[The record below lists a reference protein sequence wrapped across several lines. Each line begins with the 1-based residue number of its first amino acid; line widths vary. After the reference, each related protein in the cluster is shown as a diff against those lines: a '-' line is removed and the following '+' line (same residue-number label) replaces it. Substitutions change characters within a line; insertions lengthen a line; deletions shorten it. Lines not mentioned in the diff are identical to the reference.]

1 MFIDIAKIKIVSG
14 KGGDGKVGFHREKYV
29 AAGGPDGGDGGRG
42 GSVIFKVDD
51 NLSTLLDFRYKKKY
65 VAAPGEPGG
74 GKRCKGK
81 DGADLVI
88 RVPRGTIIRDQK
100 TGQVMKDMSD
110 NEPYVAAKGGN
121 GGWGNTHF
129 ATPTRQ
135 APRFAKPGLPGV
147 ERDIVLELK
156 LLADV
161 GLVGFPNVGKST
173 FINRILG
180 RRSAKAADRPGVT
193 RGSQWFRVDSGI
205 DLLDTPGILWPKFDD
220 ERVGILLAC
229 TGAIK
234 DDILDVETLGCK
246 LMELLAEQAPQT
258 IIDRYSIAIPEEECD
273 FLGYELLQQAG
284 KRRGFLLRGGE
295 IDTER
300 MARILLDE
308 FRGGVLGRITL
319 EMPAA
324 AE

>member
-1 MFIDIAKIKIVSG
+1 M
-14 KGGDGKVGFHREKYV
+14 
-29 AAGGPDGGDGGRG
+29 
-42 GSVIFKVDD
+42 
-51 NLSTLLDFRYKKKY
+51 
-65 VAAPGEPGG
+65 
-74 GKRCKGK
+74 
-81 DGADLVI
+81 
-88 RVPRGTIIRDQK
+88 
-100 TGQVMKDMSD
+100 
-110 NEPYVAAKGGN
+110 
-121 GGWGNTHF
+121 
-129 ATPTRQ
+129 
-135 APRFAKPGLPGV
+135 AKPLV
-147 ERDIVLELK
+147 AIV
-156 LLADV
+156 
-161 GLVGFPNVGKST
+161 GRPNVGKST

-180 RRSAKAADRPGVT
+180 RKSAKAADRPGVT

-246 LMELLAEQAPQT
+246 LMELLSVQAPQT
-258 IIDRYSIAIPEEECD
+258 IVDRYSVSIPEEECD

-324 AE
+324 AEQGADA

>member
-1 MFIDIAKIKIVSG
+1 MITKTAMITIC
-14 KGGDGKVGFHREKYV
+14 
-29 AAGGPDGGDGGRG
+29 GR
-42 GSVIFKVDD
+42 
-51 NLSTLLDFRYKKKY
+51 
-65 VAAPGEPGG
+65 
-74 GKRCKGK
+74 
-81 DGADLVI
+81 
-88 RVPRGTIIRDQK
+88 
-100 TGQVMKDMSD
+100 
-110 NEPYVAAKGGN
+110 
-121 GGWGNTHF
+121 
-129 ATPTRQ
+129 
-135 APRFAKPGLPGV
+135 
-147 ERDIVLELK
+147 
-156 LLADV
+156 
-161 GLVGFPNVGKST
+161 PNVGKST

-258 IIDRYSIAIPEEECD
+258 IVDRYSVSIPEEECD

-295 IDTER
+295 IDTEC

>member
-1 MFIDIAKIKIVSG
+1 MQFQWYPGHMTKTRRQMAEYIKQVDAVCEVVDARIPQVSRNP
-14 KGGDGKVGFHREKYV
+14 DMDEI
-29 AAGGPDGGDGGRG
+29 AAGRPRMMILNRID
-42 GSVIFKVDD
+42 
-51 NLSTLLDFRYKKKY
+51 L
-65 VAAPGEPGG
+65 
-74 GKRCKGK
+74 
-81 DGADLVI
+81 ADPNKTAVWAKHF
-88 RVPRGTIIRDQK
+88 RDQGMAVIQTDSRAG
-100 TGQVMKDMSD
+100 TG
-110 NEPYVAAKGGN
+110 
-121 GGWGNTHF
+121 T
-129 ATPTRQ
+129 Q
-135 APRFAKPGLPGV
+135 AFSNAVRT
-147 ERDIVLELK
+147 
-156 LLADV
+156 LLADKIEQWNEK
-161 GLVGFPNVGKST
+161 GLVGKAVRVMVVGIPNVGKST
-173 FINRILG
+173 LLSMVSAARPKIANYHFTTLVPNLG
-180 RRSAKAADRPGVT
+180 VVSVGEEQNFVMADIPGIIEV
-193 RGSQWFRVDSGI
+193 
-205 DLLDTPGILWPKFDD
+205 LDTPGILWPKFDD

-258 IIDRYSIAIPEEECD
+258 IVDRYSVSIPEEECD

>member
-1 MFIDIAKIKIVSG
+1 MNIQWYPGHMTKTRRQMAEYIKQVDAVCEVVDARIPQVSRNP
-14 KGGDGKVGFHREKYV
+14 DMDEI
-29 AAGGPDGGDGGRG
+29 AAGRPRMMILNRIDLADPNKTAVWAKHFRDQGMA
-42 GSVIFKVDD
+42 VIQTDSRAGTGTQAFSNAVR
-51 NLSTLLDFRYKKKY
+51 TLL
-65 VAAPGEPGG
+65 
-74 GKRCKGK
+74 
-81 DGADLVI
+81 
-88 RVPRGTIIRDQK
+88 
-100 TGQVMKDMSD
+100 
-110 NEPYVAAKGGN
+110 
-121 GGWGNTHF
+121 
-129 ATPTRQ
+129 
-135 APRFAKPGLPGV
+135 
-147 ERDIVLELK
+147 
-156 LLADV
+156 
-161 GLVGFPNVGKST
+161 
-173 FINRILG
+173 
-180 RRSAKAADRPGVT
+180 AADRPGVT

-246 LMELLAEQAPQT
+246 LMELLSVQAPQT
-258 IIDRYSIAIPEEECD
+258 IVDRYSVSIPEEECD

>member
-1 MFIDIAKIKIVSG
+1 MTKTRRQMAEYIKQVDAVCEVVDARIPQVSRNP
-14 KGGDGKVGFHREKYV
+14 DMDEI
-29 AAGGPDGGDGGRG
+29 AAGKPRMMILNRIDLADPNMTAVWAKHFREQGMA
-42 GSVIFKVDD
+42 VIQTD
-51 NLSTLLDFRYKKKY
+51 SR
-65 VAAPGEPGG
+65 
-74 GKRCKGK
+74 
-81 DGADLVI
+81 
-88 RVPRGTIIRDQK
+88 
-100 TGQVMKDMSD
+100 S
-110 NEPYVAAKGGN
+110 GN
-121 GGWGNTHF
+121 GT
-129 ATPTRQ
+129 Q
-135 APRFAKPGLPGV
+135 AFSGAVRT
-147 ERDIVLELK
+147 
-156 LLADV
+156 LLADKIAQWNEK
-161 GLVGFPNVGKST
+161 GLVGKSVRVMVVGIPNVG
-173 FINRILG
+173 N
-180 RRSAKAADRPGVT
+180 
-193 RGSQWFRVDSGI
+193 

-284 KRRGFLLRGGE
+284 RRRGFLLRGGE

-319 EMPAA
+319 EKP
-324 AE
+324 E